1 MKSAAA
7 ALLLAGA
14 ASAYEGY
21 GSASSSSSTPSY
33 PVITP
38 CPGCPS
44 SIAPKPCT
52 VTAQYQSV
60 STCSVPYG
68 PKGTP
73 VCSTY
78 PYVSTTMKDYEG
90 KVKTITKYDEYV
102 TIGHTKTTKTI
113 YPKPTGG
120 YGGYFK
126 NSTKPTYEVYEKYIK
141 VKYHELGPIG
151 YPGGKDYLYKDYY
164 NKDSEET
171 YQPVE
176 VIECYS
182 GKCETKSYTYTHGNP
197 TPSATTYE
205 KPGTYT
211 VPEYTVTV
219 TKSTDECAATTY
231 HATKGDNIYGAITT
245 DVAYPTT
252 FVYPYPSVKYEHEH
266 SKYYSTIIYTTIVY
280 DHPGKYT
287 IVPPT
292 HTYCEG
298 PKDIVYPTPSP
309 VYPGEYTH
317 TKETVTITK
326 SNEPYT
332 CSYQSSSTYTPTT
345 PAYGTTTPPAYGT
358 STSAT
363 APGPSDYNSAPVEE
377 YGHATAA
384 SYVKRGGVIER
395 KRDEV
400 KRAGEK
406 KRVILV

>member
-21 GSASSSSSTPSY
+21 ATPTTTPAPY
-33 PVITP
+33 TTINP
-38 CPGCPS
+38 CPGCPA

-52 VTAQYQSV
+52 VTAQYQTV
-60 STCSVPYG
+60 STCSVYG

-78 PYVSTTMKDYEG
+78 PYVSTTVKDYEG
-90 KVKTITKYDEYV
+90 KVKTITNYDDYV
-102 TIGHTKTTKTI
+102 TIDHTKSTKTI

-120 YGGYFK
+120 YGHYK
-126 NSTKPTYEVYEKYIK
+126 NSTPTYEVYEKYVK
-141 VKYHELGPIG
+141 VKYNKLGPIG
-151 YPGGKDYLYKDYY
+151 APDSKHYLFEDYY
-164 NKDSEET
+164 NKDTEET

-176 VIECYS
+176 IVECYS
-182 GKCETKSYTYTHGNP
+182 GKCETKAYTYTHGGKP

-211 VPEYTVTV
+211 IPEYVLTV
-219 TKSTDECAATTY
+219 TKSTDECAAATY
-231 HATKGDNIYGAITT
+231 AATKGDNIYGAITT

-252 FVYPYPSVKYEHEH
+252 FVYPYPSVKNEHGD
-266 SKYYSTIIYTTIVY
+266 KYVSTIIYTTIIY

-298 PKDIVYPTPSP
+298 PKDIVYPTPKP

-326 SNEPYT
+326 TNEPYT
-332 CSYQSSSTYTPTT
+332 CSYQSSSTYSTPS
-345 PAYGTTTPPAYGT
+345 YGT
-358 STSAT
+358 STKPSV
-363 APGPSDYNSAPVEE
+363 PGPSDYNTAPVED

-384 SYVKRGGVIER
+384 AYGTYVKRGGVIER